1 MRPKITITRKRV
13 NKNMEKLIRKAKND
27 LNLEASRQID
37 LVTTSMIIALYR
49 YWNYRTDRISKILNV
64 QQTVWDECGADN
76 TLSMLKI
83 CDEECNVE
91 LTNYEGVSYRDVIYL
106 NAEIDTGK
114 PLSDAQWLVMRQNQK
129 KWVKAQMLA
138 CMCVSMHR
146 AEGWGFK
153 RLSELMLKM
162 DDIQADYNDDPDKL
176 SEVALKECGYDW
188 RGVNQEKAVG

>member
-1 MRPKITITRKRV
+1 MRPKITVTKRKL
-13 NKNMEKLIRKAKND
+13 NKNMEKLIRKAEKD
-27 LNLEASRQID
+27 LNLEASKQLD
-37 LVTTSMIIALYR
+37 LVSTSMIIALYR
-49 YWNYRTDRISKILNV
+49 YWNYRTDRISKILFT
-64 QQTVWDECGADN
+64 QESVWNDCGADN
-76 TLSMLKI
+76 TLSMLKL
-83 CDEECNVE
+83 CDEECDIE

-138 CMCVSMHR
+138 CMCVAMHR

-162 DDIQADYNDDPDKL
+162 DDIQAEYNDDPDKL
-176 SEVALKECGYDW
+176 SDVALKECGYDW
-188 RGVNQEKAVG
+188 RGINQEKKVG